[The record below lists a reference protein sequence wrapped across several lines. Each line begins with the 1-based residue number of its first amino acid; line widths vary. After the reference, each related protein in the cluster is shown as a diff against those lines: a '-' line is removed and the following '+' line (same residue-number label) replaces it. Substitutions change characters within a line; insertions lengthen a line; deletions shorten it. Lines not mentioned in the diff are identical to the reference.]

1 MQCAEV
7 MKTDVVTV
15 SPGDTAQ
22 VAARRMR
29 DADVGFLPVC
39 DAEGKVLGTLTD
51 RDIAIRLVAEDLPGG
66 TSAVD
71 DIMSREVIACRPADE
86 IAHVEQLMAE
96 YRKSRILVTDEA
108 GRLFGVIS
116 LSDVARLEEGPR
128 RTATTM
134 RRVASRETRL

>member
-15 SPGDTAQ
+15 TPGDTVH

-51 RDIAIRLVAEDLPGG
+51 RDVAIRLVADDLPG
-66 TSAVD
+66 TCAVEN
-71 DIMSREVIACRPADE
+71 IMSREVVACRPGDE

-96 YRKSRILVTDEA
+96 YRKSRIIVTDEA

-116 LSDVARLEEGPR
+116 LSDVARLEGPR

>member
-15 SPGDTAQ
+15 SPGDTVQ

-39 DAEGKVLGTLTD
+39 DGEGKVLGTLTD
-51 RDIAIRLVAEDLPGG
+51 RDITIRLVADGLPCGTCPVED
-66 TSAVD
+66 V
-71 DIMSREVIACRPADE
+71 MSREVIACRPADE

-96 YRKSRILVTDEA
+96 YRKSRIIVSDEA

-116 LSDVARLEEGPR
+116 LSDVARLEGAR

>member
-7 MKTDVVTV
+7 MKSDVVTV
-15 SPGDTAQ
+15 NPGDT
-22 VAARRMR
+22 VHIAARRMR

-39 DAEGKVLGTLTD
+39 DGEGKVLGTLTD
-51 RDIAIRLVAEDLPGG
+51 RDVAIRLVADDLPGA
-66 TSAVD
+66 TCTVEN
-71 DIMSREVIACRPADE
+71 IMSREVIACRPADE

-116 LSDVARLEEGPR
+116 LSDVARLEGPR

>member
-15 SPGDTAQ
+15 NPSDTAQ

-39 DAEGKVLGTLTD
+39 DSEGKVLGTLTD
-51 RDIAIRLVAEDLPGG
+51 RDIAIRLVADDLPGG
-66 TSAVD
+66 TCAVE

-96 YRKSRILVTDEA
+96 YRKSRILVTDES

-116 LSDVARLEEGPR
+116 LSDVARLEGPR

>member
-1 MQCAEV
+1 MTCAEV

-15 SPGDTAQ
+15 NPGDTVQ

-39 DAEGKVLGTLTD
+39 DGEGKVLGTLTD
-51 RDIAIRLVAEDLPGG
+51 RDVAIRLVADDLPGA
-66 TSAVD
+66 TCPVD
-71 DIMSREVIACRPADE
+71 DIMSREVVACRPGDE
-86 IAHVEQLMAE
+86 ISHVEQLMAE
-96 YRKSRILVTDEA
+96 YRKSRIIVTDES

-116 LSDVARLEEGPR
+116 LSDVARLEGPR

>member
-1 MQCAEV
+1 MQCADA

-15 SPGDTAQ
+15 HPDETVQ

-29 DADVGFLPVC
+29 NADVGFLPVC

-51 RDIAIRLVAEDLPGG
+51 RDITIRLVAEDLQGDSC
-66 TSAVD
+66 TVED
-71 DIMSREVIACRPADE
+71 VMSREVIACRPADE

-96 YRKSRILVTDEA
+96 YRKSRIVVTDEA

-116 LSDVARLEEGPR
+116 LSDVARLDGAR

-134 RRVASRETRL
+134 RRVASRESRL

>member
-7 MKTDVVTV
+7 MKTELVTV
-15 SPGDTAQ
+15 NPGDTVQ

-39 DAEGKVLGTLTD
+39 DGEGKVLGTLTD
-51 RDIAIRLVAEDLPGG
+51 RDVAIRVVA
-66 TSAVD
+66 D
-71 DIMSREVIACRPADE
+71 DIPCGTCPVEDVMSREVIACRPGDE

-96 YRKSRILVTDEA
+96 HRKSRMLVTDEA

-116 LSDVARLEEGPR
+116 LSDVARLEGPR

>member
-1 MQCAEV
+1 

-15 SPGDTAQ
+15 NPGDTVQ

-39 DAEGKVLGTLTD
+39 DSEGKVLGTLTD
-51 RDIAIRLVAEDLPGG
+51 RDVAIRLVADDRPGTCAVED
-66 TSAVD
+66 V
-71 DIMSREVIACRPADE
+71 MSREVIACRPGDD

-96 YRKSRILVTDEA
+96 YRKSRIIVSDEA

-116 LSDVARLEEGPR
+116 LSDVARLEGPR

-134 RRVASRETRL
+134 RRIASRETRL